1 MVAEWAA
8 FHRRVAGLQ
17 RSYRPSQLEYDGV
30 FEGAPIFDDWLVLDP
45 PLINAQ
51 TRRWNSHMAN
61 PTMGRYLRGNQL
73 PARGAKL
80 DSTQDAASTS
90 TGATIF
96 CTSTTRSTST
106 RACRARSS
114 TRGSRAAGARSQ
126 ICSRA
131 PRRSSGPIL
140 ASPRPCHASRRRS
153 QRTAPCRRPPRRRP
167 SRRRARASCA
177 SRALSCVE
185 INQCV
190 GCTRQFFTKSFLA
203 MTRPSRNRH
212 RHAIEQA
219 SRRWRGGRRGYS
231 GRTRRKI

>member
-1 MVAEWAA
+1 MS
-8 FHRRVAGLQ
+8 R
-17 RSYRPSQLEYDGV
+17 
-30 FEGAPIFDDWLVLDP
+30 FEGAAIFDDWLVLDP

-61 PTMGRYLRGNQL
+61 PTMGRYLRGNQR

-131 PRRSSGPIL
+131 PRRSSGPSL

-167 SRRRARASCA
+167 SRRRARASSV
-177 SRALSCVE
+177 SRALRCGSA
-185 INQCV
+185 
-190 GCTRQFFTKSFLA
+190 TRRRTP
-203 MTRPSRNRH
+203 PSRPPRS
-212 RHAIEQA
+212 AP
-219 SRRWRGGRRGYS
+219 
-231 GRTRRKI
+231 GRTRRHHRPPSSASYTPG